1 MRTLQRFN
9 DEQRSSAGGDGS
21 AGPDNLTQLRAD
33 SDRLLAA
40 GDAAIQNAL
49 AGSNS
54 EAFLRASRQQGGQ

>member
-9 DEQRSSAGGDGS
+9 DEQHRSPAGDGNTGS
-21 AGPDNLTQLRAD
+21 DNLTQLRAD

-49 AGSNS
+49 AGNNS
-54 EAFLRASRQQGGQ
+54 EAFLRASRQQGGE

>member
-1 MRTLQRFN
+1 MRTLQRHH
-9 DEQRSSAGGDGS
+9 DEQHPPTGGDSNAGS
-21 AGPDNLTQLRAD
+21 GNLTQLRAD

-49 AGSNS
+49 AGNNS

>member
-1 MRTLQRFN
+1 MRTLQRLN
-9 DEQRSSAGGDGS
+9 DEQHRPAGGDGS
-21 AGPDNLTQLRAD
+21 AGSDNLAQLRAD

-49 AGSNS
+49 AGNNS